1 LRYVHLFDLS
11 NFLPSRR
18 RDCLTTILRLH
29 QPFQNRT
36 IPCFAP
42 SHLPPLSKVRCCRPK
57 KFGRLPE
64 GLSLHQPFQN
74 RTIPCF
80 APSHLPPLLKV
91 RCCRPKKFGR
101 LPEGLSF
108 HRPFQN
114 RTIPCFAPSHLPP
127 LSKVRCCRPKK
138 FGRLPEGLSLY
149 QPFQNRTIPCF
160 APSHL
165 PPLSKVRCCRPKKFG
180 RLPEGL
186 SLHQPFQHRTIS
198 LSFRRGG
205 ARSSCCTKYCHS
217 HNHCKRTTTPRSSP
231 TLPKPH
237 YPLLC
242 TITLASLVKGRWI
255 DGKAQA
261 LILLRSVCD
270 TPTFFY
276 LSNFSAVK
284 TEGLPHHY
292 SSPLTNPL
300 KTALSL
306 ALHHHTCLPCQREV
320 D

>member
-1 LRYVHLFDLS
+1 MPYERSVGFASLRNSGRSTSGIHARPLS
-11 NFLPSRR
+11 N
-18 RDCLTTILRLH
+18 
-29 QPFQNRT
+29 
-36 IPCFAP
+36 
-42 SHLPPLSKVRCCRPK
+42 VRCCRPK

-64 GLSLHQPFQN
+64 GLSLH
-74 RTIPCF
+74 
-80 APSHLPPLLKV
+80 
-91 RCCRPKKFGR
+91 
-101 LPEGLSF
+101 
-108 HRPFQN
+108 
-114 RTIPCFAPSHLPP
+114 
-127 LSKVRCCRPKK
+127 
-138 FGRLPEGLSLY
+138 

>member
-1 LRYVHLFDLS
+1 MCLYGFVFALYLSLFVGEELAPPVAPNTAIPHNHCKRTTTPRSAQCPCLARSSRCTEPFHSRNHCKRTTTPLPAQTLLPYERSVGFASLRNSGRSTSGIHA
-11 NFLPSRR
+11 R
-18 RDCLTTILRLH
+18 
-29 QPFQNRT
+29 
-36 IPCFAP
+36 
-42 SHLPPLSKVRCCRPK
+42 PLSKVRCCRQK
-57 KFGRLPE
+57 KL
-64 GLSLHQPFQN
+64 
-74 RTIPCF
+74 
-80 APSHLPPLLKV
+80 
-91 RCCRPKKFGR
+91 
-101 LPEGLSF
+101 
-108 HRPFQN
+108 
-114 RTIPCFAPSHLPP
+114 
-127 LSKVRCCRPKK
+127 
-138 FGRLPEGLSLY
+138 
-149 QPFQNRTIPCF
+149 
-160 APSHL
+160 
-165 PPLSKVRCCRPKKFG
+165 G

-186 SLHQPFQHRTIS
+186 SLHQPFQHRTIT
-198 LSFRRGG
+198 LAFRRASVCVCLYGFVFALYLSLFVG
-205 ARSSCCTKYCHS
+205 EELAPPVAPNTAIP
-217 HNHCKRTTTPRSSP
+217 HNHCKRTTTPRSSPTLPKPHYPLLCTITLASLVKGEVLSPEKIRATTGGIVTPP

-292 SSPLTNPL
+292 SSPLTNPS